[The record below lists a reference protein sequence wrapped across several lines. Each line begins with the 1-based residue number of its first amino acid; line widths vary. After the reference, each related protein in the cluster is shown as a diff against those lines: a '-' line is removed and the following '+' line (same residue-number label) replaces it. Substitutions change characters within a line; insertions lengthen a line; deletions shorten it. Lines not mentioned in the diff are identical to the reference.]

1 MTSPSLPV
9 PQQAAKNTWD
19 CVHHGEDLHRMSSA
33 GMDAGARERAQ
44 GAQEVPLDIREFSSY
59 HLHRAITH
67 SGDMLVG
74 HTETAF
80 QAGVHRKVSFV
91 H

>member
-1 MTSPSLPV
+1 MHGASL
-9 PQQAAKNTWD
+9 
-19 CVHHGEDLHRMSSA
+19 A
-33 GMDAGARERAQ
+33 GVDTGARERAQ

-59 HLHRAITH
+59 HLHRAITC

-80 QAGVHRKVSFV
+80 QAGVHKKVSFV
-91 H
+91 Y